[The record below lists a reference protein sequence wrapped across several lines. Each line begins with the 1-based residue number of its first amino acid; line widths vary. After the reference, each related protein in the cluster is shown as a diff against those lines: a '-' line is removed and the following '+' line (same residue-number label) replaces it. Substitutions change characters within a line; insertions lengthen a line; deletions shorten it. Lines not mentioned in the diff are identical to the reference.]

1 MMLRKMTQGNI
12 FNTMCIGGSDLPVQI
27 FQSMMAKSASG
38 FRTPSCSF
46 RMAGEMMDAAL

>member
-27 FQSMMAKSASG
+27 FQSMMPKSVSS
-38 FRTPSCSF
+38 FRTASCPF